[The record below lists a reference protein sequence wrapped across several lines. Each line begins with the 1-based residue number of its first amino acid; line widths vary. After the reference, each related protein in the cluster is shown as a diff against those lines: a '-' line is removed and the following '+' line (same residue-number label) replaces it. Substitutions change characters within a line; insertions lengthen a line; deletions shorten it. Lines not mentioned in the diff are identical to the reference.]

1 MKSEKYMKMKRNLL
15 FFLCLLPLLLT
26 SCFPTP
32 EEETGP
38 SFQMIAIVENLSE
51 PFSVNVIE
59 AEYAEGI
66 YWLVTDNDTIY
77 LDAKGNTIR
86 KSDISVGDTI
96 EITYNGQV
104 MLSYPPQVSARKIVK
119 K

>member
-1 MKSEKYMKMKRNLL
+1 MMKIKRI
-15 FFLCLLPLLLT
+15 PLLLLCLFPLFLA
-26 SCFPTP
+26 SCFPAP

-59 AEYAEGI
+59 AEYAESI
-66 YWLVTDNDTIY
+66 YWLVTDNSTIY
-77 LDAKGNTIR
+77 LDAKGNTIQ

-96 EITYNGQV
+96 EITYNGQI
-104 MLSYPPQVSARKIVK
+104 MLSYPPQVFARKIVK